1 MFYPSRRSR
10 RRVPAESATA
20 HTLFTSRLI
29 IMRKFAIAS
38 LLIAGMALSGSI
50 LAQDAAP
57 QAAPA
62 AKPAA
67 AAPAPASSSHHHK
80 KNKSN
85 NGQPK
90 QKGSKSAK
98 RTAKSTLPQTEASH

>member
-1 MFYPSRRSR
+1 VAKQQ
-10 RRVPAESATA
+10 VP
-20 HTLFTSRLI
+20 FTSRLI

-38 LLIAGMALSGSI
+38 LLVAGMAFTGSL

-57 QAAPA
+57 QPAPAPAAPAAA

-67 AAPAPASSSHHHK
+67 ATPAPAPAASSSHKHK
-80 KNKSN
+80 KNKDN

-90 QKGSKSAK
+90 PKGSKSAK